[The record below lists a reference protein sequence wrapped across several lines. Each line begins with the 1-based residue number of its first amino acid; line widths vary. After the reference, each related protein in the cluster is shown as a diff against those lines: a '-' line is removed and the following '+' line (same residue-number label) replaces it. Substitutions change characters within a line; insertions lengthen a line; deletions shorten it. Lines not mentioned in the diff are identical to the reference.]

1 MCDTIVGQI
10 VERDKI
16 TEAEAMSQI
25 DASILLRRSNTGDD
39 IASTA
44 VFLAS
49 EEARMS
55 PANRVERRWRTG
67 VGLNDAA
74 HCG

>member
-16 TEAEAMSQI
+16 AEAEAMSQI
-25 DASILLRRSNTGDD
+25 DASIPLRRSNTGDD
-39 IASTA
+39 IASMA
-44 VFLAS
+44 AFLAS
-49 EEARMS
+49 EEARIS
-55 PANRVERRWRTG
+55 PANRVERRWPIG

-74 HCG
+74 YCC